1 MKRIVYFLFGLLLL
15 VDTFNQVAFKL
26 AGEKTAPVTF
36 DLDWLSRVVNEPW
49 TAVIVLGYLATFLLY
64 MTLIRNVHVG
74 PAFAA
79 SHLEIVTVL
88 IFSVF
93 YFGERLTPVQ
103 MAGCVAIMTGVAIL
117 AVTEKEE
124 DSASEANAQ

>member
-1 MKRIVYFLFGLLLL
+1 M
-15 VDTFNQVAFKL
+15 
-26 AGEKTAPVTF
+26 
-36 DLDWLSRVVNEPW
+36 
-49 TAVIVLGYLATFLLY
+49 LGYLATFLLY

-124 DSASEANAQ
+124 DSGSEANAR